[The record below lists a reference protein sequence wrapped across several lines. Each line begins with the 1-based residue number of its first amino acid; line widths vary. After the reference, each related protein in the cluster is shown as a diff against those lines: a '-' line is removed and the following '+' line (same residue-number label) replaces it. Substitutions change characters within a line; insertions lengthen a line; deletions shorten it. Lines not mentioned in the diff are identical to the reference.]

1 MITEKNHK
9 LLTSQLFVTD
19 CTKKGLASMW
29 YLISVLYLYIFKVNG
44 VDMTMLNH
52 FEAVTYLH
60 KAPSI
65 VTIRVYRDP
74 ITQKSVNYTE
84 DIVSEEEITQVLLN
98 KDCLMVIIQKI

>member
-1 MITEKNHK
+1 
-9 LLTSQLFVTD
+9 
-19 CTKKGLASMW
+19 
-29 YLISVLYLYIFKVNG
+29 
-44 VDMTMLNH
+44 MTMLNH
-52 FEAVTYLH
+52 FEAVTYLL

-65 VTIRVYRDP
+65 VSIRLYRDP